1 MGGFFIGGRNVNY
14 EIYQED
20 CLSGM
25 RRLADGSVDAIIC
38 DPPFQTTDCDWD
50 VRLPLEEMWTEFNR
64 VTKHDGAIV
73 LFSQLP
79 FAVDLINANR
89 KMFRYEYVWE
99 KSKAC
104 GFLNANKMP
113 LRAHENILVFY
124 RRLPTYN
131 PQYRSGKAYV
141 RGHEDRAAS
150 VYRAAKGKITVN
162 DGAHY
167 YPRDVLHVNSVVG
180 NSKTEPRY
188 HPTQKPV
195 ALMEFLV
202 KTYTNKFDTVLDAT
216 MGSGSTGVACMNT
229 GRRFIGFELERKFF
243 EAAKSRLD
251 EAIAQRRL
259 DLL

>member
-1 MGGFFIGGRNVNY
+1 MD
-14 EIYQED
+14 YQIFNED
-20 CLSGM
+20 CITGM
-25 RRLADGSVDAIIC
+25 NKIADGSVDAIIC

-50 VRLPLEEMWTEFNR
+50 VRLPMEEMWLQFNR
-64 VTKHDGAIV
+64 VTKQNGAIV

-89 KMFRYEYVWE
+89 KMFRYEWVWE
-99 KSKAC
+99 KTIAC

-131 PQYRSGKAYV
+131 PQFSTGKPYSRTHA
-141 RGHEDRAAS
+141 DRAAG
-150 VYRAAKGKITVN
+150 VYRKAKGIETVN
-162 DGAHY
+162 DGTKY
-167 YPRDVLHVNSVVG
+167 YPRDVIKFTSVQSL
-180 NSKTEPRY
+180 NKTEPRV

-202 KTYTNKFDTVLDAT
+202 QTYTDQWETVLDAT

-229 GRRFIGFELERKFF
+229 RRRFIGFETDKNFF
-243 EAAKSRLD
+243 DAAKIRMD
-251 EAIAQRRL
+251 AAIAERSNLFEQ
-259 DLL
+259 

>member
-1 MGGFFIGGRNVNY
+1 MY
-14 EIYQED
+14 QIYNEE

-25 RRLADGSVDAIIC
+25 SRLSDGSIDAIIC
-38 DPPFQTTDCDWD
+38 DPPYQSIDCAWD

-64 VTKHDGAIV
+64 VTKQDGAIV

-89 KMFRYEYVWE
+89 KMFRYEWVWE
-99 KSKAC
+99 KSKAV

-124 RRLPTYN
+124 RRHGTYN
-131 PQYRSGKAYV
+131 PQFRSGKAYE
-141 RGHEDRAAS
+141 RAHADRTAS
-150 VYRAAKGKITVN
+150 VYRAVKGTVTTN

-167 YPRDVLHVNSVVG
+167 YPRDVLRYNSIAG

-216 MGSGSTGVACMNT
+216 MGSGSTA
-229 GRRFIGFELERKFF
+229 
-243 EAAKSRLD
+243 
-251 EAIAQRRL
+251 
-259 DLL
+259 

>member
-1 MGGFFIGGRNVNY
+1 MNY

-50 VRLPLEEMWTEFNR
+50 VRLPLEEMWAEFNR

-99 KSKAC
+99 KSKAV

-113 LRAHENILVFY
+113 LRAHENILIFY

-131 PQYRSGKAYV
+131 PQYRSGKAYE
-141 RGHEDRAAS
+141 RAHSDRAAS
-150 VYRAAKGKITVN
+150 VYRAAKGSVTVN

-229 GRRFIGFELERKFF
+229 NRRFIGFELERKFF

-251 EAIAQRRL
+251 EAIIRRQQSL
-259 DLL
+259 F